1 MAQNEQVRRR
11 FLAVVFKLGHPTRT
25 MKLFQKL
32 TTLLVPK
39 KAEFAKRLA
48 AKRLTCASNQ
58 FLASMATSGT
68 TEYQLRV
75 LGLESIEYAFTPEAT
90 VVNILEQYWKSHVR
104 FMWNGPLDLPGSAS
118 EEARIAVKKRLNG
131 LVGHIEYLLTKK
143 NDAAVHL
150 PEFDSLADYM
160 RYRIRAEHPKN
171 SNVSA
176 EDGFTDKFFA
186 YAVEESRFVFD
197 PTGRTS
203 RSGFL

>member
-1 MAQNEQVRRR
+1 
-11 FLAVVFKLGHPTRT
+11 

-58 FLASMATSGT
+58 FLASLATSGT

-90 VVNILEQYWKSHVR
+90 VVNILEQYWKPHLR
-104 FMWNGPLDLPGSAS
+104 FVYSGPLDLPGVAS

-150 PEFDSLADYM
+150 PEFGSLADYM
-160 RYRIRAEHPKN
+160 RHRIRAEHPKN
-171 SNVSA
+171 SSLS
-176 EDGFTDKFFA
+176 EKDGFTDEFFA
-186 YAVEESRFVFD
+186 YAVEESRFDFD
-197 PTGRTS
+197 PTDRTS
-203 RSGFL
+203 RSGLL